1 MQGGKGSF
9 VVDAAVLV
17 LGVELVRVGGV
28 EGGLFA
34 GGDGGQQMVDV
45 PVGQVALVEVMLGV
59 IAVQVEPGGQEVGR
73 GIAPGAFALD
83 GGNVILDGV
92 HDLIQI
98 VVGVEVFVAVV
109 GHQLD
114 GQVAGGAAHAVQA
127 AVHGLVPQQRLIEKL
142 LRQAEA

>member
-1 MQGGKGSF
+1 MAGS
-9 VVDAAVLV
+9 
-17 LGVELVRVGGV
+17 
-28 EGGLFA
+28 
-34 GGDGGQQMVDV
+34 MDV
-45 PVGQVALVEVMLGV
+45 PVGQVALVEVMLDIV
-59 IAVQVEPGGQEVGR
+59 AVQVEPGGQEVGR

-83 GGNVILDGV
+83 GGNVVLDGV

>member
-1 MQGGKGSF
+1 
-9 VVDAAVLV
+9 
-17 LGVELVRVGGV
+17 
-28 EGGLFA
+28 
-34 GGDGGQQMVDV
+34 MV
-45 PVGQVALVEVMLGV
+45 
-59 IAVQVEPGGQEVGR
+59 
-73 GIAPGAFALD
+73 
-83 GGNVILDGV
+83 LDGV

-127 AVHGLVPQQRLIEKL
+127 AVYGLVPQQRLIEKL